1 MKQLLFIAFLAGAL
15 SQISCDDI
23 LKSVYAQGG
32 NYAIPTQTV
41 ASADDQPGPLMDGG
55 VEPAA
60 SILASEAVDYFA
72 ENGFGKPLSTLQHPA
87 GEYYEGTT
95 YLAYQ
100 GPHEDPY
107 VCAYDHRTKRWTG
120 PVRAGISALGDDP
133 PATDPDEIDNHGRP
147 ALIVDGQGYIHLI
160 FGGHGGH
167 RGLGRNPLGFN
178 GSGKQ
183 THVVSTNPGDISS
196 WEILDNIPPFGTYSQ
211 FLKMSNGNLYLFYR
225 HGPHRSDWVYQK
237 STDHGRTFAPPV
249 SILKHQPQT
258 GNPNVYDSWYAWFGE
273 GPDNTIIT
281 AFNYHPCA
289 TKPDHSS
296 LRVNAY
302 AMKMNTTDDS
312 WENAKGEKL
321 MMPLTKESADSM
333 TLIYDSE
340 GEGTRLGTILA
351 DAAGNPHAY
360 FRISSKKQAFL
371 YHNWTGETW
380 RTSTIMTPKFSDGD
394 LFMEK
399 DQKIK
404 LLAVQQNGDLGEIGW
419 WNANETRWEKES
431 PLLST
436 AKAKFVMSAFIR
448 NAHPD
453 ARVIVAEIPID
464 PIGLHSKLYLL
475 GNSGPVR
482 RAESQED

>member
-1 MKQLLFIAFLAGAL
+1 MDAGL
-15 SQISCDDI
+15 DS
-23 LKSVYAQGG
+23 
-32 NYAIPTQTV
+32 
-41 ASADDQPGPLMDGG
+41 
-55 VEPAA
+55 PAA
-60 SILASEAVDYFA
+60 TSVSDTMDYFA
-72 ENGFGKPLSTLQHPA
+72 ENGFGKPFSTLQHPA

-107 VCAYDHRTKRWTG
+107 VCAYDHRTEKWTG
-120 PVRAGISALGDDP
+120 PIQAGVSALGDDP

-178 GSGKQ
+178 GSGQQ
-183 THVVSTNPGDISS
+183 THVVSTHPGDISS
-196 WEILDNIPPFGTYSQ
+196 WEILDNIPAFGTYSQ
-211 FLKMSNGNLYLFYR
+211 FLKMSNGNIYLFYR

-237 STDHGRTFAPPV
+237 SSDHGRTFAPPV
-249 SILKHQPQT
+249 SILKHKPQT
-258 GNPNVYDSWYAWFGE
+258 ENPKVYDSWYAWFGE

-281 AFNYHPCA
+281 AFNYHLCA
-289 TKPDHSS
+289 TKPDHSF

-302 AMKMNTTDDS
+302 FMKMNTEDDS

-333 TLIYDSE
+333 AMIYDSK
-340 GEGTRLGTILA
+340 GEGTRLGTIAA
-351 DAAGNPHAY
+351 DAAGHPHAY

-371 YHNWTGETW
+371 YHNWTGEAWHTG
-380 RTSTIMTPKFSDGD
+380 TIMYPKFSDGD

-404 LLAVQQNGDLGEIGW
+404 LLAVRQNGDLGEIGW
-419 WNANETRWEKES
+419 WNAIDTYWEKES

-436 AKAKFVMSAFIR
+436 AKAKFVMSALIR

-464 PIGLHSKLYLL
+464 PIGLYSKLYLL

-482 RAESQED
+482 RAESQKE

>member
-1 MKQLLFIAFLAGAL
+1 MKQLLLVTILVSAL
-15 SQISCDDI
+15 VQISCNYI
-23 LKSVYAQGG
+23 LNPRHVQEV
-32 NYAIPTQTV
+32 NYAIPTQVNATV
-41 ASADDQPGPLMDGG
+41 DDQLGSLMAIG
-55 VEPAA
+55 VEAPERKDA
-60 SILASEAVDYFA
+60 SDAMDYFA

-87 GEYYEGTT
+87 GEYYEGVT

-107 VCAYDHRTKRWTG
+107 VCAYDHRTEKWTG
-120 PVRAGISALGDDP
+120 PIQAGVSALGDDP

-147 ALIVDGQGYIHLI
+147 ALIVDGRGYIHLV
-160 FGGHGGH
+160 FGGHGGD
-167 RGLGRNPLGFN
+167 RGLGSNPLGFN

-183 THVVSTNPGDISS
+183 THVVSKNPGDISS

-211 FLKMSNGNLYLFYR
+211 FLKMSNGNIYLFYR
-225 HGPHRSDWVYQK
+225 HGSHRSDWVYQK
-237 STDHGRTFAPPV
+237 STDHGRTFTQPV
-249 SILKHQPQT
+249 SILRHKPQME
-258 GNPNVYDSWYAWFGE
+258 NPKVYDSWYAWFGE

-289 TKPDHSS
+289 TRPDHSS
-296 LRVNAY
+296 LRLNAY
-302 AMKMNTTDDS
+302 VMKMNTVDDS
-312 WENAKGEKL
+312 WENVKGEKL
-321 MMPLTKESADSM
+321 MIPLTKESADSM
-333 TLIYDSE
+333 AMVHNSK

-360 FRISSKKQAFL
+360 FRISSKKQSFL
-371 YHNWTGETW
+371 YHSWTGEAWHTG
-380 RTSTIMTPKFSDGD
+380 TIMDPKFSDGE
-394 LFMEK
+394 LFMGK

-404 LLAVQQNGDLGEIGW
+404 LLAVRQNGDFGEIGW
-419 WNANETRWEKES
+419 WNANSTHWEKEE

-436 AKAKFVMSAFIR
+436 TKAKFVMSAFIR

-475 GNSGPVR
+475 GNAGPVKR
-482 RAESQED
+482 TQSQKD